1 MAAQGRTSASHAGET
16 MGRVLIAYVDES
28 YDQELYYIGAA
39 IADYDQW
46 EQLHQLY
53 AQIAERTS
61 TQHGIDSAAEFHGHE
76 IMGGVGQWATLR
88 GKHREAAGLY
98 AAVLRAAQDA
108 GVRYLFEGVDVRR
121 LNARYHYPQQPHT
134 VVFRHLLEQIDAYTA
149 LHGAGE
155 QAIVVA
161 DEIATS
167 AEHQD
172 QFSAYQDLGTG
183 GYRPSRLKYISAPIN
198 FADSRHT
205 PGLQSVDMAV
215 YIHHRAQAVRNQH
228 PRAQAVTDKLARLI
242 YQDTHRQRTWR
253 P

>member
-1 MAAQGRTSASHAGET
+1 MDH
-16 MGRVLIAYVDES
+16 VLIAYVDES

-39 IADYDQW
+39 IAEYDRW

-53 AQIAERTS
+53 AHITERTS
-61 TQHGIDSAAEFHGHE
+61 AQHGTKLAAEFHGHE
-76 IMGGVGQWATLR
+76 IMGGAGDWAALR

-98 AAVLRAAQDA
+98 TAVLRAAQHA
-108 GVRYLFEGVDVRR
+108 GVRYLFEGVDVRL
-121 LNARYHYPQQPHT
+121 LNARYRYPQQPHT
-134 VVFRHLLEQIDAYTA
+134 VVFRHLLEQIDNYTA
-149 LHGAGE
+149 RHGAGE
-155 QAIVVA
+155 QAIIIA

-172 QFSAYQDLGTG
+172 QFSAYQDFGTG
-183 GYRPSRLKYISAPIN
+183 GYRPSRLKNISAPIN

-205 PGLQSVDMAV
+205 PGLQAADMAV
-215 YIHHRAQAVRNQH
+215 YIHHRAQAVRTQH
-228 PRAQAVTDKLARLI
+228 PRAQAVTDRLAGLI

>member
-1 MAAQGRTSASHAGET
+1 MDH
-16 MGRVLIAYVDES
+16 VLIAYVDES

-53 AQIAERTS
+53 TQIAERTS
-61 TQHGIDSAAEFHGHE
+61 AQHGTDAAAEFHGHE

-98 AAVLRAAQDA
+98 TAVLRAAQHA

-121 LNARYHYPQQPHT
+121 LNARYRYPQQPHT
-134 VVFRHLLEQIDAYTA
+134 VVFRHLLEQIDDYTA
-149 LHGAGE
+149 QHGAGE

-198 FADSRHT
+198 FADSQHT
-205 PGLQSVDMAV
+205 PGLQAVDMAV
-215 YIHHRAQAVRNQH
+215 YIHHRAQAVRDQH
-228 PRAQAVTDKLARLI
+228 PRAQAVTDKLAHLI
-242 YQDTHRQRTWR
+242 YQNTHRQRTWM